1 MGQAQANVWVAVRF
15 LFLTRYIVMN
25 LTLKILG
32 QRTQNDTYST
42 ADWNCN
48 QKRITPRIHYRVA
61 SVEVGYP
68 LSTFRGT
75 RELIHGGRCAY
86 MGEH

>member
-1 MGQAQANVWVAVRF
+1 MS
-15 LFLTRYIVMN
+15 I
-25 LTLKILG
+25 LTLRNLG
-32 QRTQNDTYST
+32 QRTQTDKYST
-42 ADWNCN
+42 EMWNCN
-48 QKRITPRIHYRVA
+48 EKRFAPHTHYRMA

-86 MGEH
+86 MGESDVILCGLILKISESFLGGI